1 VTRGDLHQENV
12 QVDRQQ
18 KLPIHLRG
26 RKEGRL
32 GYN

>member
-18 KLPIHLRG
+18 KLPIHFRG